1 MRIFKLELKRVFNTR
16 ITWIL
21 LALSLFLSVWMAYL
35 PTTFSDIN
43 YTDENGNQVKLTGL
57 DSLHYRKTVQA
68 DTAGEVTP
76 AKIHKALEAY
86 QTCLKE
92 YGVEDIYELPEKV
105 YVEKLLPYAPLMH
118 GVKEAYANPDT
129 GIAPSILDIPLD
141 KTDDFYA
148 ACDDRIVSLMK
159 MEQKDHPA
167 AQEKAVKMYQQVEK
181 PFVNYPGA
189 SSEAM
194 DYLLMLSFLILL
206 FCTMIAAPVFSSDY
220 QTGAD
225 DILRCTKYGRIR
237 LGVVKIVSA
246 LGICGTAFLLCAAV
260 YLIVSNSLFG
270 WECTKTSMQ
279 ILYSIVGLANLNM
292 GQLQLLTAAAGLLSI
307 LASVSFTLFISS
319 RAENTLM
326 SIAVSLFF
334 CFLPVVIYMMIPGTV
349 ELWLR
354 CLLPAAGLGLQSS
367 FLYTVI
373 DFDFLNI
380 GNFAVWMPYAMIAFT
395 VIEIPL
401 FIGLTLHSYSS
412 RRMR

>member
-1 MRIFKLELKRVFNTR
+1 MRIFKLELKRVLNTR
-16 ITWIL
+16 MTWIL

-35 PTTFSDIN
+35 PTTFSDIS
-43 YTDENGNQVKLTGL
+43 YTDENGDQVELTGL
-57 DSLHYRKTVQA
+57 DSLHYRKTIQA

-76 AKIHKALEAY
+76 DKIHKALEAY
-86 QTCLKE
+86 QACLEE
-92 YGVEDIYELPEKV
+92 YGVEDIYELPENV
-105 YVEKLLPYAPLMH
+105 YIKRLLPYVPLMH

-159 MEQKDHPA
+159 MEQSDHPA
-167 AQEKAVKMYQQVEK
+167 AQKKAVKMYQQVEK

-194 DYLLMLSFLILL
+194 DYLLTLSFLILL

-237 LGVVKIVSA
+237 LGVVKTASA
-246 LGICGTAFLLCAAV
+246 LGICGIAFLFCAAV

-279 ILYSIVGLANLNM
+279 ILYSIVGLADLNM
-292 GQLQLLTAAAGLLSI
+292 GQLQLLTAAAGLLSL

-319 RAENTLM
+319 RAQNTLM